1 LAVAAADGSEY
12 NVFPLGETPNHGV
25 RTLLKIQ
32 LVYSH
37 NQKEALFLHQR
48 DGISLTP

>member
-1 LAVAAADGSEY
+1 LLLADGSEY
-12 NVFPLGETPNHGV
+12 NVFPLGVETPNHGV

-37 NQKEALFLHQR
+37 KKEALFLHQR